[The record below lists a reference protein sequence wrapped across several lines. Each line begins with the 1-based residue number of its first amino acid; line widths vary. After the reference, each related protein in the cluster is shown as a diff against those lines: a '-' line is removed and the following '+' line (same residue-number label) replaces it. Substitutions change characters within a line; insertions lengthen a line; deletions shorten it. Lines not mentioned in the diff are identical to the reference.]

1 MARPSVV
8 GARLWWRWCVMSD
21 ELDDY
26 EEGAER
32 TEAREDERERE
43 LALSDADE
51 LDDIDAEHDETH
63 FDETRV
69 AYSGVEEGD
78 GDVDVQELDEAG
90 ARLDDPEREA
100 PRADR

>member
-1 MARPSVV
+1 
-8 GARLWWRWCVMSD
+8 MSD

-32 TEAREDERERE
+32 AEAREDELERE
-43 LALSDADE
+43 LE
-51 LDDIDAEHDETH
+51 LAEAAELGDSAEEQDETR
-63 FDETRV
+63 FDETRH

-78 GDVDVQELDEAG
+78 GDVDVQELEEAG

-100 PRADR
+100 PPTDR